1 MQLKFV
7 ASFYIFVLF
16 TLAVNSESMH
26 PVHWD
31 IYWEEFQILPPYH
44 KLPCLEAAVRLFSQH
59 PLSSHPTPAS
69 AIAKN
74 AVTKRNGDETR
85 KDWPNTLFSLFGNS
99 KIRHALSHLPKL
111 INEWINNYQTVW
123 QAIVNKQLFQHRED
137 KEPSSYALS
146 KSRRGVTTASC
157 AILG

>member
-1 MQLKFV
+1 MFATIFFIILLIENMKRLLYSAIKICCEFLHL
-7 ASFYIFVLF
+7 FVLF

-74 AVTKRNGDETR
+74 AVTKRDGDETR

-123 QAIVNKQLFQHRED
+123 
-137 KEPSSYALS
+137 
-146 KSRRGVTTASC
+146 
-157 AILG
+157 